1 MTQKELEQKV
11 IDAEGRVAKR
21 EAVLKKHNSQ
31 LAKMIEKGA
40 DRFDISIK
48 REDIKSATCKLA
60 EARET
65 LANWQD
71 KLNTRITRD
80 AYLEANTPEIL
91 KDFLEN
97 WKQHAIGYYREKR
110 IRFIEYREGLKAKER
125 AARLEALQTLPS
137 LEKYRELYKGR
148 ELTDYDLA
156 NLWPRRDVDAFLSER
171 GLEYHQIQKK
181 LREAGDQITL
191 RLLEIHNEDE
201 REAWL
206 EKTMEEEKRA
216 KLLDLIGRIMSTV
229 GTITDAAA
237 LYIGP
242 EGDINGIIVGTEGK
256 AKIQTIGA
264 GGYNIQCFHFRTLI
278 HEILKGDFSKF
289 FYTLLHSYCYETA
302 RRALKWLKDPELID
316 FAEWLLWLIIDS
328 TPDPGIPIGNQS
340 SQLLALLY
348 LDAFDHWLRD
358 DRGLVYG
365 RYMDDFYIIHSDKL
379 LLRQILKEIE
389 AYIKPLGLRLN
400 GKTQIL
406 PLKNGIDF
414 LGFHTYLTQTGKV
427 VRKVRAKSIDN
438 MKRKIRKFRGLV
450 DSGKM
455 TLDSVVQSYASW
467 TGHISHGNTYHL
479 RQNMDAYFFSYF
491 PELKPSPKGDTTHG
505 PKTEQ
510 PRKQVEGQVR
520 QPVRQPDHLDRGR

>member
-48 REDIKSATCKLA
+48 REDIKSATSKLA

-65 LANWQD
+65 LANWRD

-191 RLLEIHNEDE
+191 RLLEIHDEDE

-206 EKTMEEEKRA
+206 EKTMDEEKRA
-216 KLLDLIGRIMSTV
+216 KLLDLISRIMSTV

-242 EGDINGIIVGTEGK
+242 EGDIWRSVLGQRLPRQRRPAPRLLSGLRSPDLHRGRRSHRRRH
-256 AKIQTIGA
+256 AGARRRDHHGA
-264 GGYNIQCFHFRTLI
+264 GR
-278 HEILKGDFSKF
+278 
-289 FYTLLHSYCYETA
+289 A
-302 RRALKWLKDPELID
+302 VRRHLRHRG
-316 FAEWLLWLIIDS
+316 S
-328 TPDPGIPIGNQS
+328 T
-340 SQLLALLY
+340 
-348 LDAFDHWLRD
+348 DH
-358 DRGLVYG
+358 GPLVYA
-365 RYMDDFYIIHSDKL
+365 RHP
-379 LLRQILKEIE
+379 E
-389 AYIKPLGLRLN
+389 
-400 GKTQIL
+400 
-406 PLKNGIDF
+406 
-414 LGFHTYLTQTGKV
+414 
-427 VRKVRAKSIDN
+427 
-438 MKRKIRKFRGLV
+438 
-450 DSGKM
+450 
-455 TLDSVVQSYASW
+455 SYPRE
-467 TGHISHGNTYHL
+467 G
-479 RQNMDAYFFSYF
+479 
-491 PELKPSPKGDTTHG
+491 G
-505 PKTEQ
+505 PA
-510 PRKQVEGQVR
+510 
-520 QPVRQPDHLDRGR
+520 

>member
-11 IDAEGRVAKR
+11 IDAESRVAKR

-31 LAKMIEKGA
+31 LTKMIEKGA

-48 REDIKSATCKLA
+48 REDIKSATSKLA

-65 LANWQD
+65 LTNWQD
-71 KLNTRITRD
+71 KLNTRIT
-80 AYLEANTPEIL
+80 
-91 KDFLEN
+91 
-97 WKQHAIGYYREKR
+97 
-110 IRFIEYREGLKAKER
+110 REGLKAKER

-191 RLLEIHNEDE
+191 RLLEIHDEDE

-206 EKTMEEEKRA
+206 EKTMDEEKRA
-216 KLLDLIGRIMSTV
+216 KLLDLISRIMSTV

-278 HEILKGDFSKF
+278 HEIK
-289 FYTLLHSYCYETA
+289 
-302 RRALKWLKDPELID
+302 
-316 FAEWLLWLIIDS
+316 
-328 TPDPGIPIGNQS
+328 
-340 SQLLALLY
+340 
-348 LDAFDHWLRD
+348 
-358 DRGLVYG
+358 
-365 RYMDDFYIIHSDKL
+365 
-379 LLRQILKEIE
+379 
-389 AYIKPLGLRLN
+389 
-400 GKTQIL
+400 
-406 PLKNGIDF
+406 
-414 LGFHTYLTQTGKV
+414 
-427 VRKVRAKSIDN
+427 
-438 MKRKIRKFRGLV
+438 
-450 DSGKM
+450 
-455 TLDSVVQSYASW
+455 
-467 TGHISHGNTYHL
+467 
-479 RQNMDAYFFSYF
+479 
-491 PELKPSPKGDTTHG
+491 
-505 PKTEQ
+505 
-510 PRKQVEGQVR
+510 
-520 QPVRQPDHLDRGR
+520 

>member
-1 MTQKELEQKV
+1 MRTSRARPPSWPRPRDPQ
-11 IDAEGRVAKR
+11 
-21 EAVLKKHNSQ
+21 
-31 LAKMIEKGA
+31 
-40 DRFDISIK
+40 
-48 REDIKSATCKLA
+48 KLA
-60 EARET
+60 GQAQHPHHPRR
-65 LANWQD
+65 LPRGKHPGD
-71 KLNTRITRD
+71 
-80 AYLEANTPEIL
+80 PEGL
-91 KDFLEN
+91 PRN

-110 IRFIEYREGLKAKER
+110 IRFIEYRKDLKAKER

-278 HEILKGDFSKF
+278 HEIK
-289 FYTLLHSYCYETA
+289 
-302 RRALKWLKDPELID
+302 
-316 FAEWLLWLIIDS
+316 
-328 TPDPGIPIGNQS
+328 
-340 SQLLALLY
+340 
-348 LDAFDHWLRD
+348 
-358 DRGLVYG
+358 
-365 RYMDDFYIIHSDKL
+365 
-379 LLRQILKEIE
+379 
-389 AYIKPLGLRLN
+389 
-400 GKTQIL
+400 
-406 PLKNGIDF
+406 
-414 LGFHTYLTQTGKV
+414 
-427 VRKVRAKSIDN
+427 
-438 MKRKIRKFRGLV
+438 
-450 DSGKM
+450 
-455 TLDSVVQSYASW
+455 
-467 TGHISHGNTYHL
+467 
-479 RQNMDAYFFSYF
+479 
-491 PELKPSPKGDTTHG
+491 
-505 PKTEQ
+505 
-510 PRKQVEGQVR
+510 
-520 QPVRQPDHLDRGR
+520 

>member
-1 MTQKELEQKV
+1 MTQNDLREKV
-11 IDAEGRVAKR
+11 INAEAKVAKR
-21 EAVLKKHNSQ
+21 KAVLKKHREQ
-31 LAKMIEKGA
+31 LAKLIQKGA
-40 DRFDISIK
+40 DEFDISIK
-48 REDIKSATCKLA
+48 KDDIESAKRKLEEA
-60 EARET
+60 EKILNNLKE
-65 LANWQD
+65 
-71 KLNTRITRD
+71 KLDERITAD
-80 AYLEANTPEIL
+80 DYLEANAPEIL

-171 GLEYHQIQKK
+171 GLEYRQIQKK

-191 RLLEIHNEDE
+191 KLLEIHNEDE

-278 HEILKGDFSKF
+278 HEYK
-289 FYTLLHSYCYETA
+289 
-302 RRALKWLKDPELID
+302 
-316 FAEWLLWLIIDS
+316 
-328 TPDPGIPIGNQS
+328 
-340 SQLLALLY
+340 
-348 LDAFDHWLRD
+348 
-358 DRGLVYG
+358 
-365 RYMDDFYIIHSDKL
+365 
-379 LLRQILKEIE
+379 
-389 AYIKPLGLRLN
+389 
-400 GKTQIL
+400 
-406 PLKNGIDF
+406 
-414 LGFHTYLTQTGKV
+414 
-427 VRKVRAKSIDN
+427 
-438 MKRKIRKFRGLV
+438 
-450 DSGKM
+450 
-455 TLDSVVQSYASW
+455 
-467 TGHISHGNTYHL
+467 
-479 RQNMDAYFFSYF
+479 
-491 PELKPSPKGDTTHG
+491 
-505 PKTEQ
+505 
-510 PRKQVEGQVR
+510 
-520 QPVRQPDHLDRGR
+520 

>member
-31 LAKMIEKGA
+31 LTKMIEKGA
-40 DRFDISIK
+40 DRFDVSIK
-48 REDIKSATCKLA
+48 REDIKSAASKLA

-171 GLEYHQIQKK
+171 GLEYRQIQKK

-191 RLLEIHNEDE
+191 KLLEIHNEDE

-242 EGDINGIIVGTEGK
+242 EGDI
-256 AKIQTIGA
+256 
-264 GGYNIQCFHFRTLI
+264 
-278 HEILKGDFSKF
+278 
-289 FYTLLHSYCYETA
+289 
-302 RRALKWLKDPELID
+302 
-316 FAEWLLWLIIDS
+316 
-328 TPDPGIPIGNQS
+328 
-340 SQLLALLY
+340 
-348 LDAFDHWLRD
+348 
-358 DRGLVYG
+358 
-365 RYMDDFYIIHSDKL
+365 
-379 LLRQILKEIE
+379 
-389 AYIKPLGLRLN
+389 AYDL
-400 GKTQIL
+400 
-406 PLKNGIDF
+406 
-414 LGFHTYLTQTGKV
+414 TGKV
-427 VRKVRAKSIDN
+427 QNSHRAIDDVLALFEVLKA
-438 MKRKIRKFRGLV
+438 MDDER
-450 DSGKM
+450 D
-455 TLDSVVQSYASW
+455 VVERVVMAEAGGES
-467 TGHISHGNTYHL
+467 
-479 RQNMDAYFFSYF
+479 F
-491 PELKPSPKGDTTHG
+491 
-505 PKTEQ
+505 
-510 PRKQVEGQVR
+510 EGQMLVAQCILNAAEKR
-520 QPVRQPDHLDRGR
+520 GVDPSEAVVLYSYTKSRPDPTQRVKDAVAAVFDRGETVVDEPILYFYNPALVTSDFHESQIFVIEEGGHRFFTERSTR